1 LIAFGPKEFFKN
13 GWSCLDFL
21 IVLVSIFILLSY
33 EIQNSKLYFIFKL
46 SSMRIIAQL
55 AGLADLSGMKAMRT
69 LRALRPLRTISKFE
83 GLRVVVNSLIRSIP
97 SVINVVLI
105 CIVFWLV
112 FSILGVQFFAG
123 KFYKCVYANE
133 TRVSYDI
140 VANKT
145 ECLAKN
151 LTWMNSRINF
161 DNVANSYLALLQV
174 ATFKGWT
181 EIMADASD
189 IGSEVDF

>member
-1 LIAFGPKEFFKN
+1 M
-13 GWSCLDFL
+13 S
-21 IVLVSIFILLSY
+21 V
-33 EIQNSKLYFIFKL
+33 
-46 SSMRIIAQL
+46 IAQL
-55 AGLADLSGMKAMRT
+55 NDMVNFPAIKAMRT
-69 LRALRPLRTISKFE
+69 LRALRPLRTLSRFE
-83 GLRVVVNSLIRSIP
+83 GLRIVVSSLIGSIP
-97 SVINVVLI
+97 SVVNVVLV

-112 FSILGVQFFAG
+112 FSIMGVQFFAG
-123 KFYKCVYANE
+123 KFYKCVYADD
-133 TRVSYDI
+133 TRVPYEI

-189 IGSEVDF
+189 IAEVNLN

>member
-1 LIAFGPKEFFKN
+1 
-13 GWSCLDFL
+13 
-21 IVLVSIFILLSY
+21 
-33 EIQNSKLYFIFKL
+33 
-46 SSMRIIAQL
+46 MT
-55 AGLADLSGMKAMRT
+55 GMKAMRT

-123 KFYKCVYANE
+123 KFYYCVYANE
-133 TRVSYDI
+133 TRVPYDI

-145 ECLAKN
+145 ECLEKN
-151 LTWMNSRINF
+151 LTWMDSRINF

-189 IGSEVDF
+189 ISSEVNFQKLARLFLNENELF